1 VEPGLRAALERQA
14 PTAFAR
20 ASRTFAVWAARVVA
34 RDALDRSAPGAGD
47 GDTLGVTIHEL
58 RRPLTILSSYVQLLV
73 AGTLGELSEKS
84 AAAVRAMAQATETM
98 SRLVDGLSAVA
109 RLADPA
115 HQPTLTELSAA
126 EVITAAAAEVA
137 LEAELRSVSI
147 DLDVDGS
154 LLLRG
159 DAEELVLALRNLLGN
174 AIKHAPEGTAV
185 SISAHGDGPAVRV
198 LVRDLGPGFPAHEA
212 PRLFEKYYRAA
223 AERERGLAGSGLG
236 LFIVTSV
243 ARRHGGTASARP
255 LPDGGAEFE
264 LAIPRS

>member
-1 VEPGLRAALERQA
+1 
-14 PTAFAR
+14 
-20 ASRTFAVWAARVVA
+20 
-34 RDALDRSAPGAGD
+34 
-47 GDTLGVTIHEL
+47 
-58 RRPLTILSSYVQLLV
+58 
-73 AGTLGELSEKS
+73 
-84 AAAVRAMAQATETM
+84 M

-243 ARRHGGTASARP
+243 ARPFRNTRWFCNGATSIAFSSLSAANRLTSSRAFRGTMTRSSLPNDTGRLVCARRWPSVATIVISLLSQTMSTP
-255 LPDGGAEFE
+255 L
-264 LAIPRS
+264 RV